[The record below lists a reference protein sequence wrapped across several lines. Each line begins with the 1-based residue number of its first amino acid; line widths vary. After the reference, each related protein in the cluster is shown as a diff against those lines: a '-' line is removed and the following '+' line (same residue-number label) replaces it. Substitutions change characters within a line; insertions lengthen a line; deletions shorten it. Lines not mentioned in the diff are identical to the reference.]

1 MAHVV
6 QNDHLRESYLRGTL
20 RLVLHNAH
28 LRGDYLRGML
38 RLRREGGGGG
48 GKEEEKKEQEGGR
61 GESKGEEG
69 NGGEGERTL
78 FIQPPTSR
86 SPAYAASTGIEDN
99 DDTGD
104 NGNNVDKNLNIEK

>member
-1 MAHVV
+1 
-6 QNDHLRESYLRGTL
+6 
-20 RLVLHNAH
+20 
-28 LRGDYLRGML
+28 ML

>member
-1 MAHVV
+1 
-6 QNDHLRESYLRGTL
+6 
-20 RLVLHNAH
+20 
-28 LRGDYLRGML
+28 ML
-38 RLRREGGGGG
+38 RLRREGGGGGGGGG

-86 SPAYAASTGIEDN
+86 SPAYAASTRSRD
-99 DDTGD
+99 
-104 NGNNVDKNLNIEK
+104 EKENERKMYLLCSFFEFS